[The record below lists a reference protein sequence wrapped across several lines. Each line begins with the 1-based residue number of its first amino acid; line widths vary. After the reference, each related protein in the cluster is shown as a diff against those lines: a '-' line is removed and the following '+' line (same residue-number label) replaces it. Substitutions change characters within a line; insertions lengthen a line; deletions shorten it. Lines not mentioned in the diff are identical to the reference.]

1 MAYVN
6 AIIQQ
11 ILNSE
16 DPNAEF
22 QKMINSSPQLQN
34 AFQLAQQ
41 YGNGNFET
49 AFYNMAAAQ
58 GKQAIAQPIL
68 QKLGLA

>member
-1 MAYVN
+1 MEYVN

-11 ILNSE
+11 ILNAP
-16 DPNAEF
+16 DPMAEF
-22 QKMINSSPQLQN
+22 QKIVRSSPQLQN
-34 AFQLAQQ
+34 AMQLAQQ

-58 GKQAIAQPIL
+58 GKQAIGQQIL
-68 QKLGLA
+68 QRMGLA

>member
-1 MAYVN
+1 MVYVD
-6 AIIQQ
+6 ALIKQV
-11 ILNSE
+11 LNSQ

-22 QKMINSSPQLQN
+22 QKMLDSSPQMKN

-58 GKQAIAQPIL
+58 GKQVLAQEIL
-68 QKLGLA
+68 KRMGLG